1 MSKTRDYLQRKAA
14 ARIPAPVL
22 DAAGKAV
29 LKGVDKAVT
38 ERWDAARQRA
48 LRAEGSDLDAKVK
61 SVAKSFSRE
70 LVALG
75 AATGAAAAAPGI
87 GTASAVSVLGA
98 EIGWFAFR
106 STDLIMTIGALHG
119 HVDSSPEERRAWVL
133 SILAFGENAAD
144 EFTALAGEMER
155 DLVIRGE
162 RIGALVTS
170 VAGSD
175 VATVDA
181 LRRMNATL
189 ASKVLGKY
197 GSRKGMASVGKLLPF
212 GIGAVVGGSANWAM
226 SRTTSSQARRF
237 FRDYRP
243 IQESWPPPPLTSPPP
258 PPPPPPPV
266 AAIESSERPRIDP
279 PSPPVDDGEG

>member
-14 ARIPAPVL
+14 ARIPGPVL

-48 LRAEGSDLDAKVK
+48 LRADGSNLDAKVK

-70 LVALG
+70 LVTLG

-119 HVDSSPEERRAWVL
+119 HVDSTPEERRAWVL
-133 SILAFGENAAD
+133 SILAFGESAAD
-144 EFTALAGEMER
+144 EFAALAGEMER
-155 DLVIRGE
+155 DLTVRGE
-162 RIGALVTS
+162 RIGALMTS

-189 ASKVLGKY
+189 ASKVLAKY
-197 GSRKGMASVGKLLPF
+197 GSRKGMVTVGKLLPF
-212 GIGAVVGGSANWAM
+212 GIGAVVGGSANWAL
-226 SRTTSSQARRF
+226 SRALTVQASAF
-237 FRDYRP
+237 FDNYHLLVV
-243 IQESWPPPPLTSPPP
+243 PPPPSIPPP
-258 PPPPPPPV
+258 PTGDRLPPP
-266 AAIESSERPRIDP
+266 AQHR
-279 PSPPVDDGEG
+279 